1 LQRHSSALALSGLAI
16 AGLTLGAVLAFDV
29 NPTIEATHD
38 AIVATRRL
46 EQHDTALG
54 LALLRVHQGP
64 SGEQASADDA
74 LAAAARTVAK
84 ESERLLDG
92 RSPAAGADAVALAA
106 ARQAAAAQI
115 RRQLDSLE
123 DFKSALATS
132 RGSIALLSGWARD
145 LGGGA
150 SASVDDQVR
159 QRATGLLLAIARLTA
174 EGGPETARA
183 VAEARTA
190 LAAVAPTASETVR
203 GIAQKIL
210 TESDVATRTR
220 AQAESV
226 VAAVSGVE
234 AGASLEAMIA
244 AHGARLVRLERRRRQ
259 IEVSLGLAARLAQDA
274 IVVEAATVVLDLD
287 DDVTAPVER

>member
-54 LALLRVHQGP
+54 LALLRVHSGP
-64 SGEQASADDA
+64 SGEQPGADDA

-84 ESERLLDG
+84 ESEPLLD
-92 RSPAAGADAVALAA
+92 RQSPAAGADTVTLAA

-115 RRQLDSLE
+115 RRQLGILE
-123 DFKSALATS
+123 DFKGALATS
-132 RGSIALLSGWARD
+132 RGSIALLSGWAGD

-150 SASVDDQVR
+150 TATASVDDQVR
-159 QRATGLLLAIARLTA
+159 QRATALLLAIARLTA
-174 EGGPETARA
+174 EGGPEPARA

-190 LAAVAPTASETVR
+190 LAAIAPTASETVR

-210 TESDVATRTR
+210 TESDVAMRTR

-244 AHGARLVRLERRRRQ
+244 AHGARLQRLEWRRRKSR
-259 IEVSLGLAARLAQDA
+259 SRSG
-274 IVVEAATVVLDLD
+274 
-287 DDVTAPVER
+287 